1 VKLTFIDAGVLI
13 AAARGTDEIARLA
26 MQVLDDPD
34 RSFASSLFVKLET
47 LPKATFNRQ
56 DAECAFYEAFFEGVS
71 KWADIGESIVRAAFG
86 EACNAGLS
94 AMDSLHVAAAHQ
106 VGADELIT
114 EEKSTKRLLR
124 STLVAVVTIR
134 PDRNGVH

>member
-1 VKLTFIDAGVLI
+1 
-13 AAARGTDEIARLA
+13 

-34 RSFASSLFVKLET
+34 RSFASSLFLKLET

-56 DAECAFYEAFFEGVS
+56 DAERAFYEAFFEDVS
-71 KWADIGESIVRAAFG
+71 KWGDVSESTLQEAFN
-86 EACNAGLS
+86 EACKVGLS

-114 EEKSTKRLLR
+114 AERSTKALLR

-134 PDRNGVH
+134 PDRNGMP